1 MDTNDAGGAAGDDL
15 VAEQLRRIREL
26 FEEARELFRSG
37 EISLAITVRNAA
49 VRLHAEL
56 DQAIWGRARPAP
68 PAPMESRNQG
78 DRP

>member
-26 FEEARELFRSG
+26 FEEAQELFRSG
-37 EISLAITVRNAA
+37 EISLAVTVRNAA

-56 DQAIWGRARPAP
+56 DRAVWGRARPAP
-68 PAPMESRNQG
+68 PAPLETRTKG
-78 DRP
+78 ELP